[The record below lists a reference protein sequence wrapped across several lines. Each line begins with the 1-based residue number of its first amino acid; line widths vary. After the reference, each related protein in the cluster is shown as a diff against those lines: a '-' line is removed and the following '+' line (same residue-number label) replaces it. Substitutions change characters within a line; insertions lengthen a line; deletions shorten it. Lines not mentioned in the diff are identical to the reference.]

1 MSWSLKSFKHYKT
14 LQKCL
19 LWVISS
25 ISEFIQITYS
35 CSCFLFRKL
44 CFLNSKHKA
53 QVIKHS
59 WVSVGAVSPPMGT
72 GQSPIGGQWAKG
84 PCNIYIIYM
93 YMYIYICIIC
103 IYMSLS
109 LPLPLSLSLSLFLFF
124 SMHFLLEDIK
134 FSVCKELLLPK
145 LYLFS
150 VLLSLFQIF
159 KKFQS
164 VNIE

>member
-25 ISEFIQITYS
+25 ISEIIQITYS

-72 GQSPIGGQWAKG
+72 RQSPIGGQWAKG
-84 PCNIYIIYM
+84 PCNIYYIYVYVYIYM
-93 YMYIYICIIC
+93 YNMYIYV
-103 IYMSLS
+103 SLS
-109 LPLPLSLSLSLFLFF
+109 PSPSLPLSLSLFLFF
-124 SMHFLLEDIK
+124 SIHFLLEDIK

>member
-1 MSWSLKSFKHYKT
+1 
-14 LQKCL
+14 
-19 LWVISS
+19 
-25 ISEFIQITYS
+25 
-35 CSCFLFRKL
+35 
-44 CFLNSKHKA
+44 
-53 QVIKHS
+53 
-59 WVSVGAVSPPMGT
+59 
-72 GQSPIGGQWAKG
+72 
-84 PCNIYIIYM
+84 M
-93 YMYIYICIIC
+93 Y
-103 IYMSLS
+103 LS

>member
-1 MSWSLKSFKHYKT
+1 MSFKTMSWSLKSFKHYKT

-44 CFLNSKHKA
+44 CFLKSKHKA

-84 PCNIYIIYM
+84 PCNIYIIYIYIYM
-93 YMYIYICIIC
+93 YNMYIYV
-103 IYMSLS
+103 SLSPSPS
-109 LPLPLSLSLSLFLFF
+109 LPLSHSFSLYIS
-124 SMHFLLEDIK
+124 
-134 FSVCKELLLPK
+134 C
-145 LYLFS
+145 
-150 VLLSLFQIF
+150 
-159 KKFQS
+159 
-164 VNIE
+164 

>member
-1 MSWSLKSFKHYKT
+1 
-14 LQKCL
+14 
-19 LWVISS
+19 
-25 ISEFIQITYS
+25 
-35 CSCFLFRKL
+35 
-44 CFLNSKHKA
+44 
-53 QVIKHS
+53 
-59 WVSVGAVSPPMGT
+59 
-72 GQSPIGGQWAKG
+72 
-84 PCNIYIIYM
+84 M
-93 YMYIYICIIC
+93 YNMYIYV
-103 IYMSLS
+103 SLS
-109 LPLPLSLSLSLFLFF
+109 PSPSLPLSLSLFLFF